1 MFSYR
6 KPIFGDS
13 FRAPIM
19 FAKRIG
25 NNEAPDQSYRT
36 EFMRD
41 RDRVLYSSA
50 FRRLAGKTQIYL
62 AGENDHRRNR
72 LTHTLEVAQISRTIS
87 HALCLDC
94 DLTEAI
100 ALAHDLGHAPFGHAG
115 EQLLHEIMVPGSDA
129 AIKNSPMHNLDLSNS
144 EYEDYCGFKHNIQ
157 SVRVVKDLETN
168 YGSYG
173 LDLTNYTLWGIQH
186 HSSQK
191 FRDGSVNTKFT
202 TPAYARLYEPYYKLS
217 GSNNVAWSF
226 EAFVVREADEIA
238 QWHHDLED
246 AIVSNALSVSD
257 VCGII
262 SENLSPI
269 MTSNNKC
276 RLSEISKNNRPDNQS
291 ITTLSQIVV
300 STLVNCIIECSMF
313 NLEQLYKKYQV
324 DFSNGS
330 AFNFFVNHDYTDD
343 PIISS
348 IRLKKYNVDAAETD
362 KLRKEY
368 PSAIREKIHHSREV
382 ERMNAK
388 GRYIIKKLFQAYY
401 SNPQQLTDGIIRRY
415 MVEVGMYDSIEA
427 AQQKGIG
434 TVRYDFS
441 EFAGPIQERSKLEM
455 KEQLRLMRAI
465 CDHIACMTDHYAI
478 TEYKNLYGSL

>member
-1 MFSYR
+1 MFTYE
-6 KPIFGDS
+6 KPSFGDS
-13 FRAPIM
+13 FRAPIT
-19 FAKRIG
+19 FAKRLG
-25 NNEAPDQSYRT
+25 NNEAPAQSYRT

-50 FRRLAGKTQIYL
+50 FRRLAGKTQVYL

-115 EQLLHEIMVPGSDA
+115 EQLLHEIMVPDSND
-129 AIKNSPMHNLDLSNS
+129 AIKNSPMCNLPTNS
-144 EYEDYCGFKHNIQ
+144 EYEEFYGFKHNIQ
-157 SVRVVKDLETN
+157 SVRVVTNLENN
-168 YGSYG
+168 YGSHG

-186 HSSQK
+186 HSSSQYK
-191 FRDGSVNTKFT
+191 PAYVNTQYI
-202 TPAYARLYEPYYKLS
+202 TPTYARLYEPYYKLS

-257 VCGII
+257 VCDII
-262 SENLSPI
+262 ASALSAIMSEND
-269 MTSNNKC
+269 KR
-276 RLSEISKNNRPDNQS
+276 RLATIKKNNRPDNQS

-300 STLVNCIIECSMF
+300 STLVNCIIECSIF
-313 NLEQLYKKYQV
+313 NLKFLYNEYKN
-324 DFSNGS
+324 DFSSGRS
-330 AFNFFVNHDYTDD
+330 ANFFLNHHYTEK

-348 IRLKKYNVDAAETD
+348 IRLKKYKKDDPEAD
-362 KLRKEY
+362 RLQKEY

-388 GRYIIKKLFQAYY
+388 GIYIIKKLFQAYY
-401 SNPQQLTDGIIRRY
+401 SNPQQLTDGVIRRY
-415 MVEVGMYDSIEA
+415 MVEIGMYDSIED

-434 TVRYDFS
+434 SVRYDFS
-441 EFAGPIQERSKLEM
+441 QFAGPIQTRGSLEL
-455 KEQLRLMRAI
+455 KEQLNLMRVI

-478 TEYKNLYGSL
+478 MEYKNLYGLI